1 MYDQR
6 FLYLTQKDVIETGF
20 GVAEVIDTIEQALI
34 EHVERRVEMPPKPG
48 VHPLPDTFLHAMPA
62 YVPNMQSLGMKWISC
77 FPENHKHGLQ
87 QTLGIIAL
95 NDIE

>member
-87 QTLGIIAL
+87 QTLGP
-95 NDIE
+95 

>member
-48 VHPLPDTFLHAMPA
+48 VHPLPDTCPQYA
-62 YVPNMQSLGMKWISC
+62 ISGDEMD
-77 FPENHKHGLQ
+77 FMFSRKP
-87 QTLGIIAL
+87 
-95 NDIE
+95 